1 MLPFHNPRYD
11 TTTIG
16 VYSQQT
22 LTLAQGVV
30 VKDFH
35 FGCGHDKR
43 RVPGKYDGLLGLGRL
58 PESLAVKYGGA
69 FSYCL
74 PALNSRPGFLSLGT
88 GRNNPSAFQF
98 TPMGGI
104 PTDPTFYTV
113 TLTGITV
120 GGKRLNIPPQA
131 FRGGM
136 IVDSSSVVTGLSST
150 DRRSEVSWR
159 STRCFRMV
167 ALTPA
172 TTLQVTKIS
181 SCRRGAT
188 IDLDVS
194 NGIML
199 DGCLAFA
206 MSGPDDNPGL
216 LGNVNQRTFEVLFVI
231 PYFSKAKEKEKNKNK
246 INK

>member
-11 TTTIG
+11 TTTTG

-74 PALNSRPGFLSLGT
+74 PA
-88 GRNNPSAFQF
+88 FQF

-136 IVDSSSVVTGLSST
+136 IVDSSSVVMGLSST

-181 SCRRGAT
+181 SCRRFPSYSVVAPQWTSFFFARGAT